1 LSDIKK
7 NILAALAYFDL
18 FNYPLT
24 MDEVFLNLPAKCN
37 QQEFEFALR
46 CLVIDR
52 VVYHFD
58 KFYTLKNDYFLIE
71 RRINGNA
78 KAENM
83 MVTARRV
90 GDFLIR
96 FPYVRGIAISGSLSK
111 NFADETSDIDLFIIT
126 TKNRLWIARTIMH
139 LFKKLTFL
147 VNKHQYFCMNYYID
161 ELELQIREKNIYTAI
176 EVATLIPLHGDTV
189 FEQFYIDNA
198 WTREYLPNK
207 CLRLTTAQSLKRSSL
222 KSFTEMLFNNWL
234 GNKIDN
240 LLLKI
245 SAKRWVKNVELK
257 KLNDKGIIMG
267 MDTGK
272 HHSKPDPQFF
282 QNKLIGKYQ
291 TKVSQLLE
299 YFENSVAH

>member
-1 LSDIKK
+1 MSDIKK

-24 MDEVFLNLPAKCN
+24 MEEVFLNLPAKCD

-46 CLVIDR
+46 GLVVDR
-52 VVYHFD
+52 VVYHFG

-78 KAENM
+78 KAEEM
-83 MVTARRV
+83 IAVAKKV
-90 GDFLIR
+90 GDFLIG

-111 NFADETSDIDLFIIT
+111 NFADETSDVDLFIIT
-126 TKNRLWIARTIMH
+126 AKNRLWIARTIMH
-139 LFKKLTFL
+139 CFKKLTFL

-176 EVATLIPLHGDTV
+176 EIATLMPLHGDTV
-189 FEQFYIDNA
+189 FEQFYIDNS

-207 CLRLTTAQSLKRSSL
+207 CLRLTTARSLKKSSL
-222 KSFTEMLFNNWL
+222 KIFTEMLFNNWL
-234 GNKIDN
+234 GNKIDD

-245 SAKRWVKNVELK
+245 SAKRWLKNIQLK

-267 MDTGK
+267 MDAGK

-282 QNKLIGKYQ
+282 QDKLIGKYQ
-291 TKVSQLLE
+291 NKVSQLLE
-299 YFENSVAH
+299 HFESSVAH

>member
-1 LSDIKK
+1 LSEIKK

-24 MDEVFLNLPAKCN
+24 VEEIFLNLPAKCD

-46 CLVIDR
+46 SLVIDR
-52 VVYHFD
+52 VVYHFG

-71 RRINGNA
+71 RRINGNS
-78 KAENM
+78 KAEDM

-207 CLRLTTAQSLKRSSL
+207 CLRLTTAQSLKKSFL
-222 KSFTEMLFNNWL
+222 KSFTEMLFNNRL
-234 GNKIDN
+234 GNKIDD

-282 QNKLIGKYQ
+282 QDKLIGKYQ
-291 TKVSQLLE
+291 SKVSQLLE
-299 YFENSVAH
+299 HFESSVAH